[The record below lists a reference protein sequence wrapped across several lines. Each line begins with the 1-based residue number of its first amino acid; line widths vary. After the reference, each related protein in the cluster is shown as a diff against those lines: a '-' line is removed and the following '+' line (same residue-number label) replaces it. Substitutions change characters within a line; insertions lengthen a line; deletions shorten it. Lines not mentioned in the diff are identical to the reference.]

1 MTLLFEDEAARP
13 IARMRPVPSAFFS
26 LLVHASAVI
35 LLLWISVSPGAFEIP
50 DNLRRTILVAPSPPP
65 PPPPPPLAAV
75 SRPVT
80 RTVHSVPSK
89 FTLPATKFLPRL
101 VSAKETVLA
110 DEPPALEI
118 GSAPAGIS
126 GGVPGGVPGGVIGGL
141 PGGLPTF
148 SAPPV
153 TAAAVPVVKAVAAP
167 PARIQVT
174 SEVQE
179 AMVLVMVRPE
189 YPPLAR
195 RGRIQGTVRL
205 SAIIDKE
212 GRIAELKIVDGH
224 PFLVDAALAVVRKWR
239 YRPTL
244 LGGEPVEVATQIIVH
259 FRLDN

>member
-1 MTLLFEDEAARP
+1 
-13 IARMRPVPSAFFS
+13 
-26 LLVHASAVI
+26 
-35 LLLWISVSPGAFEIP
+35 
-50 DNLRRTILVAPSPPP
+50 
-65 PPPPPPLAAV
+65 
-75 SRPVT
+75 
-80 RTVHSVPSK
+80 
-89 FTLPATKFLPRL
+89 
-101 VSAKETVLA
+101 
-110 DEPPALEI
+110 
-118 GSAPAGIS
+118 
-126 GGVPGGVPGGVIGGL
+126 
-141 PGGLPTF
+141 
-148 SAPPV
+148 
-153 TAAAVPVVKAVAAP
+153 VVKAVAAP